1 MGVVI
6 ELLES
11 RELAFRKQKN
21 SVKWDDWVKSVY
33 PSAVILLWA
42 VLRHRRLEFGENNMV
57 GERVLRFRSNARL
70 VDTLG
75 QQLIPNNGVG
85 LSELVKNCYDADAEN
100 VSIHLGKAFD
110 RDRDER
116 VMMIVD
122 DGQGMDIDALE
133 NKFFEIA
140 HNHDRPKKTSKFGR
154 TPVGEKGIGRFAVQ
168 RLGRF
173 LDLYTKTE
181 GGTEWK
187 VEVDWDDFSDEK
199 KLSEV
204 GITATSDHE
213 PKMIPTGHGTIL
225 LIKSL
230 RERFDGNHLSK
241 FKSDIEWLVSPF
253 VGKTDFN
260 IDLKVPEDKETLVGS
275 DISTVEIARQAH
287 FSFKGEIDENGILTF
302 TYTNNHPWS
311 KKNGEVKT
319 DQWGDWKESLV
330 RNVKYD
336 FYIYNKT
343 KPLLAAS
350 KINAAKLRKM
360 TGIRLF
366 RNGLRVYPYGSNGG
380 KGPEGDW
387 LGITH
392 ERAQAPS
399 KWFAEDQ
406 VIGSV
411 NFTHSESINCQL
423 KDKTD
428 RSGMIENK
436 EWEDLRRV
444 TREIIKKLKGAY
456 IPVANNPSQ
465 APPELSP
472 GVQIGLSDFAGSGEG
487 GISSTS
493 SPPKPKIP
501 QKTAEVPFEPPTV
514 ESPPEIEGAR
524 EYVQNASRLISEVL
538 RDLNMEKEDVRERIK
553 DAEGELR
560 DALGALE
567 E

>member
-1 MGVVI
+1 MPKQRVVPTDPNKCPECKEAFSTRKALTDHMAKTGHNMG
-6 ELLES
+6 
-11 RELAFRKQKN
+11 
-21 SVKWDDWVKSVY
+21 
-33 PSAVILLWA
+33 
-42 VLRHRRLEFGENNMV
+42 
-57 GERVLRFRSNARL
+57 GERVLRFHSNARL
-70 VDTLG
+70 VETLG
-75 QQLIPNNGVG
+75 EQLIPNNGVG

-110 RDRDER
+110 GAQDER

-140 HNHDRPKKTSKFGR
+140 HNRDRPKKTSKFGR
-154 TPVGEKGIGRFAVQ
+154 IPVGEKGIGRFAVQ

-173 LDLYTKTE
+173 LELYTKTE

-187 VEVDWDDFSDEK
+187 VSVDWNDFSDEK
-199 KLSEV
+199 QLSDV
-204 GITATSDHE
+204 GITATSDHKV
-213 PKMIPTGHGTIL
+213 KMVPTEHGTIL

-230 RERFDGNHLSK
+230 RERFDGNHLNK

-260 IDLKVPEDKETLVGS
+260 IDLNVPEDKETLVGS

-319 DQWGDWKESLV
+319 DQWGDWKGSLV

-343 KPLLAAS
+343 KSLLKAS
-350 KINAAKLRKM
+350 KIDGAKLRKM

-366 RNGLRVYPYGSNGG
+366 RNGLRVYPYGSNSG

-392 ERAQAPS
+392 ERAQSPS
-399 KWFAEDQ
+399 TWFAEDQ

-411 NFTHSESINCQL
+411 NFTRSESINYQL

-436 EWEDLRRV
+436 EWGDLRRV
-444 TREIIKKLKGAY
+444 TREIIKKIKGDY
-456 IPVANNPSQ
+456 ISVTNNPSR

-472 GVQIGLSDFAGSGEG
+472 GTQIGLDDFQESGG
-487 GISSTS
+487 GGLSSTG

-501 QKTAEVPFEPPTV
+501 LKTAEVPFEPPTV
-514 ESPPEIEGAR
+514 EAPPEIEGAR

-553 DAEGELR
+553 GAEGELR